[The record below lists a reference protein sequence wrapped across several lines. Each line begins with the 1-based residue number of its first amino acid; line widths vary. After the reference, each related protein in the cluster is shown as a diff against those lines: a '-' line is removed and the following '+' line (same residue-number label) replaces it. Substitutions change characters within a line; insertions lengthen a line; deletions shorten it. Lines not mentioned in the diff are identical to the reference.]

1 MNATLKIKLRASN
14 LRLLEQKSKDLNL
27 NSEELINR
35 ALDDYFYFERLR
47 ELRKSL
53 INVAKQN
60 GIESEDALFDAIS

>member
-27 NSEELINR
+27 HSEELINR

>member
-1 MNATLKIKLRASN
+1 MNATPKINLRASN

-35 ALDDYFYFERLR
+35 ALDDYFYFEKLR

>member
-53 INVAKQN
+53 INVAKHD